1 MNFKRRFFKKE
12 QSTFKLLSKR
22 LENRSKELAEEFS
35 SKHKE
40 TVSWLNKKG
49 IDVDQILERGSK
61 GALTSL
67 AAGAVLLSSGL
78 APEKPPAKPV
88 VTGQNLIGENI
99 VGEIKAREVVDR
111 ALNQAIAKQLPK
123 GTKQLQ
129 DSDEKAITEQISKI
143 TGIKVTVELD
153 GNRLNTNIGK
163 IGLEQHLPRY
173 PGETI
178 HDHFNSSPVESV
190 YGKSGLTKNRGA
202 FGYFGA
208 NKYALTQEAIDQ
220 EKYYV
225 VVQTFASP
233 GWGKKKGLE
242 NWYKRRKVLV
252 VNPDNGKAIVGD
264 IADSG
269 PAKFTGKSFGGS
281 PELMDHLGM
290 YRGSR
295 NTPVLLF
302 FIDDSSGSV
311 KLGPI

>member
-35 SKHKE
+35 DKHKE

-78 APEKPPAKPV
+78 APEKLPTKPV
-88 VTGQNLIGENI
+88 ITGQNLVGENI

-111 ALNQAIAKQLPK
+111 ALTQAIAKQLPK

-129 DSDEKAITEQISKI
+129 DSDEKVLTEQISKI
-143 TGIKVTVELD
+143 TGIKVTAELD
-153 GNRLNTNIGK
+153 GNRLNTNIGR

-173 PGETI
+173 RGETI
-178 HDHFNSSPVESV
+178 HDHFDSNPAETI

-202 FGYFGA
+202 FGYFA
-208 NKYALTQEAIDQ
+208 PNKFALTQEAVDE

-225 VVQTFASP
+225 VVQTFAIP
-233 GWGKKKGLE
+233 GYGKTKGLID
-242 NWYKRRKVLV
+242 WYKHRKVLI
-252 VNPDNGKAIVGD
+252 VNPDNGRAIVGD

-290 YRGSR
+290 YRASR
-295 NTPVLLF
+295 KTPVLMF
-302 FIDDSSGSV
+302 FVDDSSGNV